1 MFQCRES
8 PAQPSEPTCAVNVA
22 VAGHQEAGYGEDT
35 EGVLVVK
42 TETATRKYFRELTL
56 QLYFLKLTRNCLG
69 GGPGILVS
77 FGEIFLSP

>member
-1 MFQCRES
+1 MLSSS
-8 PAQPSEPTCAVNVA
+8 PAQSQPQPTCTVNVA

-56 QLYFLKLTRNCLG
+56 QLYFLKLTRNCQG